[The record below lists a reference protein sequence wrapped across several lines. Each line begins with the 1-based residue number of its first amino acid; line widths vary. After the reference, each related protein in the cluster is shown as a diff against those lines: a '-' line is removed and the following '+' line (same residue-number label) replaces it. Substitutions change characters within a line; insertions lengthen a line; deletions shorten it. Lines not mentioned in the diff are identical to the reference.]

1 MTGPVASLAYDA
13 HGNTTKLADQTLS
26 HDGADRHTKT
36 TLTDGTVI
44 VYLRDVSGR
53 IIQRT
58 STAPGESP
66 EVIRYTFANGSL
78 HGVLNGSGALVERSL
93 SLPGGVSVSLP
104 VATPGTS
111 SWSYPNLH
119 GDSVLAADQG
129 GKRLGA
135 RASYDPFGQPI
146 DPATGDIGT
155 TAADDAVTDT
165 SPGDADYSWVG
176 QHRKL
181 YEHQGSI
188 ATIEM
193 GARQYVA
200 ALGRFLEVDP
210 VEGGV
215 SNDYDYP
222 ADPINKTDL
231 TGERLD
237 EDFTGAPILGW
248 KKKSAFVGPLVT
260 KKAIRVRN
268 HGWLWGEGYAW
279 KMKESGAVSINGYY
293 GGEGVMDITITR
305 KVTATGETT
314 VIRCSFVAHR
324 GNCPANF
331 VALPKEHSSGKYPQ
345 SFRVEAV
352 PNALCVECTGYTPI
366 FTNVYWTIHS
376 YQPFTYRAAS

>member
-1 MTGPVASLAYDA
+1 M
-13 HGNTTKLADQTLS
+13 
-26 HDGADRHTKT
+26 
-36 TLTDGTVI
+36 I

-58 STAPGESP
+58 STAPGGSP

-119 GDSVLAADQG
+119 GDFVLAAVQD
-129 GKRLGA
+129 GKRLGS

-222 ADPINKTDL
+222 ADPINKFDL
-231 TGERLD
+231 SGEAWD
-237 EDFTGAPILGW
+237 
-248 KKKSAFVGPLVT
+248 
-260 KKAIRVRN
+260 
-268 HGWLWGEGYAW
+268 WGEALDFA
-279 KMKESGAVSINGYY
+279 SGALGVASMFGCTACGVVS
-293 GGEGVMDITITR
+293 
-305 KVTATGETT
+305 A
-314 VIRCSFVAHR
+314 VISAGR
-324 GNCPANF
+324 GIYKLL
-331 VALPKEHSSGKYPQ
+331 VEKDSSGWGDLASAATLGVGKALSLGNKLIKASRLAAKPKWVRGSKSPNEQVRKTVKAQHGAFDRNYIRPYRIGTHVYG
-345 SFRVEAV
+345 SVESYRWLDKNIRMV
-352 PNALCVECTGYTPI
+352 
-366 FTNVYWTIHS
+366 TNRLGI
-376 YQPFTYRAAS
+376 R